1 MAHFRA
7 VIQGA
12 RGEASRLG
20 HKATGISARVQ
31 TWGYDVVVDVRHCD
45 EKTAA
50 RDKTLEAGDWATI
63 ELVPHGS
70 TSEGKLIARV
80 NLTSGQII

>member
-20 HKATGISARVQ
+20 TKKTGIYARVQ
-31 TWGYDVVVDVRHCD
+31 TWGKDLAIQVTHDEQTGEDV
-45 EKTAA
+45 
-50 RDKTLEAGDWATI
+50 ATVW
-63 ELVPHGS
+63 LMPHGS
-70 TSEGKLIARV
+70 PSETPNEQVARFV
-80 NLTSGQII
+80 LRKGA